1 VREHVDVVAVQNVDG
16 IDAKALERD
25 IDRAQH
31 AVVRIVVAL
40 AAVLAGRLTA
50 QQRDLSL
57 LYGNWTG
64 GDLTTYEARL
74 DRPLGTVLR
83 HGAALQALHQSGG
96 VGRSFFGIG
105 YELETPRG
113 GSPIAVYGVVS
124 GALGMDA
131 DTARQALAA
140 LWTIGTGV
148 EWRPLRI
155 LGFTVE
161 ERYRVIDHGPH
172 GFWRPGSSLK
182 GFGTSIG
189 IAIGLGGSSS
199 RAAAAASRTSG
210 VASGPAPRTAYQPR
224 ADSVQPP
231 LMILSGRGMDVV
243 ETALDV
249 LGSPYQWGGTA
260 ENGFDCSG
268 LIQYAY
274 GRHGIRLPR
283 TSRGQALAGS
293 DVARVV
299 DSLLPGDILA
309 FAGTDGGSVTH
320 VGLYVGEGKFIHSSS
335 TGVKLSRLDPNDPE
349 GAYWIPKWVA
359 ARRLLQ

>member
-1 VREHVDVVAVQNVDG
+1 MLAVAG
-16 IDAKALERD
+16 P
-25 IDRAQH
+25 
-31 AVVRIVVAL
+31 
-40 AAVLAGRLTA
+40 LTA

-57 LYGNWTG
+57 LYGSWTG

-83 HGAALQALHQSGG
+83 HGAVLQALHQSGG

-113 GSPIAVYGVVS
+113 GSSIAVYGTVS

-131 DTARQALAA
+131 DTAHQALAA

-155 LGFTVE
+155 LGMTVE
-161 ERYRVIDHGPH
+161 ERYRVIDRGPH
-172 GFWRPGSSLK
+172 GFWRPGTPLQ
-182 GFGTSIG
+182 GFGTALG
-189 IAIGLGGSSS
+189 ITIAVGGWS
-199 RAAAAASRTSG
+199 RRAEAAASRSSG
-210 VASGPAPRTAYQPR
+210 GAASLASTPAYHPR
-224 ADSVQPP
+224 ADSAQPP

-283 TSRGQALAGS
+283 TSRGQALAGNE
-293 DVARVV
+293 VARVV

-309 FAGTDGGSVTH
+309 FAGTAGGSVTH

>member
-1 VREHVDVVAVQNVDG
+1 MSAERWVRVALVVAAG
-16 IDAKALERD
+16 TPRP
-25 IDRAQH
+25 
-31 AVVRIVVAL
+31 L
-40 AAVLAGRLTA
+40 AA

-57 LYGNWTG
+57 LYGSWAG
-64 GDLTTYEARL
+64 GGLTTYEARI

-83 HGAALQALHQSGG
+83 HGAALQALRERAGAS
-96 VGRSFFGIG
+96 RSFFGIG

-113 GSPIAVYGVVS
+113 GSPLAVYGMAS

-131 DTARQALAA
+131 DTAHQSLAA
-140 LWTIGTGV
+140 LWTVGMGL

-155 LGFTVE
+155 LGLTVE
-161 ERYRVIDHGPH
+161 ERYRVIDRGPH
-172 GFWRPGSSLK
+172 GFWRPGTPRK
-182 GFGTSIG
+182 GFGTALG
-189 IAIGLGGSSS
+189 ITIGLGGLSRRSETAVAPPSRSASSS
-199 RAAAAASRTSG
+199 A
-210 VASGPAPRTAYQPR
+210 PATAYHPR
-224 ADSVQPP
+224 ADSGQPP
-231 LMILSGRGMDVV
+231 LMLLSGRGMDVV

-274 GRHGIRLPR
+274 ARHGIRLPR
-283 TSRGQALAGS
+283 TSRDQAQAGS
-293 DVARVV
+293 AVARVV

-309 FAGTDGGSVTH
+309 FAGGAGGAVTH

-335 TGVKLSRLDPNDPE
+335 TGVKLSRLDQNDPE